1 MFFERKK
8 NNDFLSINIEN
19 LIDWNEPNGEGCIVS
34 DRITKEGF
42 KVGYMYREA
51 PDEDNPD
58 SGWRFL
64 AGNEDEAYMN
74 ESSNHS
80 VFSINTICNYD
91 RDIIPYIHAE
101 IGRVYIRTGSNTF
114 EIDDGSKPIFV
125 DKQKRE
131 LPVCRTDKNPL
142 GTKGRTSILSV
153 EGSASCGASFPV
165 GRRKLLDRECFVT
178 SFRQGGYTPLR
189 RLCVYSLW
197 TCRLQTA

>member
-1 MFFERKK
+1 MRRNVYRDDCRFVVDGTGREPGQAKAGYHRGDGILPFANFNSVWYTRLSSTNRNLERWIIMFFERKK

-101 IGRVYIRTGSNTF
+101 IGSVYIRTGSNTF

-125 DKQKRE
+125 DKQKR
-131 LPVCRTDKNPL
+131 
-142 GTKGRTSILSV
+142 
-153 EGSASCGASFPV
+153 
-165 GRRKLLDRECFVT
+165 
-178 SFRQGGYTPLR
+178 
-189 RLCVYSLW
+189 
-197 TCRLQTA
+197 

>member
-8 NNDFLSINIEN
+8 KNDFLSINIEN

-91 RDIIPYIHAE
+91 RDNYSLYSC
-101 IGRVYIRTGSNTF
+101 GNRKCLYTNWSNTF
-114 EIDDGSKPIFV
+114 EIDV
-125 DKQKRE
+125 A
-131 LPVCRTDKNPL
+131 
-142 GTKGRTSILSV
+142 
-153 EGSASCGASFPV
+153 AS
-165 GRRKLLDRECFVT
+165 
-178 SFRQGGYTPLR
+178 Q
-189 RLCVYSLW
+189 YSLINKSDKFLF
-197 TCRLQTA
+197 CCERGCYEK

>member
-64 AGNEDEAYMN
+64 AGNEGLYERIKQ
-74 ESSNHS
+74 SFC
-80 VFSINTICNYD
+80 VFHQYNM
-91 RDIIPYIHAE
+91 
-101 IGRVYIRTGSNTF
+101 
-114 EIDDGSKPIFV
+114 
-125 DKQKRE
+125 
-131 LPVCRTDKNPL
+131 
-142 GTKGRTSILSV
+142 
-153 EGSASCGASFPV
+153 
-165 GRRKLLDRECFVT
+165 
-178 SFRQGGYTPLR
+178 
-189 RLCVYSLW
+189 
-197 TCRLQTA
+197 